1 MDSTLMNN
9 YAGLQPYLLSSG
21 KHKQLFCPHTSC
33 IEIWFLLY
41 MLAESHFTVPSQ
53 QLTRGVELGLKW
65 VLLPPLGSKQWVARP
80 FPLELY
86 GAHMISPNKNKT
98 ADDGGGQCHSNM
110 PVYMGMVL
118 AIRQSLIEYA
128 TSWILVSS
136 EKSTG
141 TQSAVCLTKL

>member
-1 MDSTLMNN
+1 
-9 YAGLQPYLLSSG
+9 
-21 KHKQLFCPHTSC
+21 
-33 IEIWFLLY
+33 
-41 MLAESHFTVPSQ
+41 
-53 QLTRGVELGLKW
+53 
-65 VLLPPLGSKQWVARP
+65 
-80 FPLELY
+80 
-86 GAHMISPNKNKT
+86 MISPNKNKT

-141 TQSAVCLTKL
+141 TQSAVCLTKLLKLGPKGMHEKTCCLIWELINT

>member
-1 MDSTLMNN
+1 M
-9 YAGLQPYLLSSG
+9 A
-21 KHKQLFCPHTSC
+21 
-33 IEIWFLLY
+33 
-41 MLAESHFTVPSQ
+41 
-53 QLTRGVELGLKW
+53 
-65 VLLPPLGSKQWVARP
+65 VA
-80 FPLELY
+80 
-86 GAHMISPNKNKT
+86 
-98 ADDGGGQCHSNM
+98 NM